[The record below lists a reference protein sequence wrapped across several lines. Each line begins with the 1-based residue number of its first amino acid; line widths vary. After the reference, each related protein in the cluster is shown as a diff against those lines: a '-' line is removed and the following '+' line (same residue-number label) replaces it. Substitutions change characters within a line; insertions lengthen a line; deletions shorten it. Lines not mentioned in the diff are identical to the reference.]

1 MRTWGTV
8 VVGIV
13 FAVLLVSAVLSN
25 TQDVIVAL
33 PLVEPWRTKLWA
45 ALVASAV
52 FGAAASLILVTWPLM
67 RLKLQSRKHSKRIAQ
82 LEQEVHGLRTLPIAN
97 DAASSSSAQKV

>member
-8 VVGIV
+8 LVG
-13 FAVLLVSAVLSN
+13 VLLAALLIFAVLSN
-25 TQDVIVAL
+25 DTEVTVIM
-33 PLVEPWRTKLWA
+33 PLLQWRTKLWGA
-45 ALVASAV
+45 MVASAV
-52 FGAAASLILVTWPLM
+52 VGAAAAMLLVSWPLV
-67 RLKLQSRKHSKRIAQ
+67 RLKLQSRKHTRRIAQ